1 MMKKI
6 IALVGLVAMVLIG
19 NVSAQNHFA
28 GSFLNDRIISLQVSN
43 VAAIS
48 NLVMWPGQSNIFG
61 GRWTNSAGVAVNVT
75 NAGNTVALLKD
86 VPLSS
91 DRDGR
96 VPFTQFY
103 PLQGTTTNFNIVTPF
118 TISGRIIGG
127 SGANATITFTFTPF
141 WKDRP
146 DNGTTFTATT
156 HDFTLPITS
165 AAGVVT
171 FATNVNFTAW
181 AGAKGVRVRSIV
193 NADTDYTGG
202 IYVTDLD
209 LSYFK
214 P

>member
-6 IALVGLVAMVLIG
+6 IALVGLVSMVLVG
-19 NVSAQNHFA
+19 DVSAQNHFV
-28 GSFLNDRIISLQVSN
+28 GSFLASTIRSLQVSN

-75 NAGNTVALLKD
+75 NAGNTVQLLSD
-86 VPLSS
+86 VPLTS
-91 DRDGR
+91 DREGR
-96 VPFTQFY
+96 TPFSQYY
-103 PLQGTTTNFNIVTPF
+103 PFQGSTTNFNIVTPF
-118 TISGRIIGG
+118 TISGKLIGG
-127 SGANATITFTFTPF
+127 AGANSTITFTFSPY

-146 DNGTTFTATT
+146 DNGSTFIATT
-156 HDFTLPITS
+156 HDFTLPITA

>member
-6 IALVGLVAMVLIG
+6 IALVGLVFTLALSVQ
-19 NVSAQNHFA
+19 AQNHYS

-91 DRDGR
+91 DREGR
-96 VPFTQFY
+96 IAFTQYY
-103 PLQGTTTNFNIVTPF
+103 PFQGSTTNFNIVTPF

-127 SGANATITFTFTPF
+127 AGANATITFTFSPY

-146 DNGTTFTATT
+146 DNGSTFVATT

-193 NADTDYTGG
+193 NADTDFTGG